1 MGIAFLGIAL
11 TVTCDAQ
18 VRFRL
23 VCRPYNCYLLP
34 VNGLGKKAFLREVA
48 KRHENVKKVKNC
60 FLLECDWDAARRGD
74 RLRWK
79 EPVAYAT
86 NARYIKAQKILL
98 RVLPQSAY
106 IDSSLPG
113 GAFGT
118 GKFALYITLA
128 ICLSAIAS
136 FEPRDSHVVFILQQK
151 NPSENGGIFI
161 VYRIDN
167 LV

>member
-1 MGIAFLGIAL
+1 M
-11 TVTCDAQ
+11 TEMQ
-18 VRFRL
+18 
-23 VCRPYNCYLLP
+23 
-34 VNGLGKKAFLREVA
+34 REG
-48 KRHENVKKVKNC
+48 
-60 FLLECDWDAARRGD
+60 GD

-79 EPVAYAT
+79 EPAAYAT

-106 IDSSLPG
+106 ADSSLPE

-136 FEPRDSHVVFILQQK
+136 FEPRDFRVVFILQNK
-151 NPSENGGIFI
+151 KIPPRTEGFSSYI
-161 VYRIDN
+161 VLII
-167 LV
+167 